1 MRMVSIQ
8 QSLQLPAAQDV
19 TLSSL
24 RFLCLP
30 CPHGTGLWQLC
41 QLVPDT
47 PGARS
52 EARMLLAALLLLSPR
67 PGRGH
72 PAHVETSLRG
82 DEVCST
88 TAAKQE
94 FAK

>member
-1 MRMVSIQ
+1 MM
-8 QSLQLPAAQDV
+8 PD
-19 TLSSL
+19 
-24 RFLCLP
+24 
-30 CPHGTGLWQLC
+30 LWQLC
-41 QLVPDT
+41 QLVPNT